1 MPEHVDHVPVSV
13 LHHVVWQVVDDG
25 PAIHERLLRQVANLL
40 ADLAGEGVDVEVVAH
55 GAGLDLLLP
64 GGPNAELVRDLQ
76 GRGAAFLACEN
87 TLRSRELEVRDLLAD
102 VRAVPS
108 GVAAIVRRQSQGWSY
123 LRA

>member
-1 MPEHVDHVPVSV
+1 MPEHPDPVPVSV
-13 LHHVVWQVVDDG
+13 SHHVVWQVVDDG
-25 PAIHERLLRQVANLL
+25 PVMHERLLRQVANLL
-40 ADLAGEGVDVEVVAH
+40 ADLGAEGVEVEVVAH

-64 GGPNAELVRDLQ
+64 GGAAARLVRDLQ
-76 GRGAAFLACEN
+76 GRGVAFLACEN
-87 TLRSRELEVRDLLAD
+87 TLRSRELEVGDLLAD